1 MTPRGLDRTTTVV
14 EYESL
19 KVDSKTMESLTTFKR
34 DPEEEYFML
43 AVLGLKMLHNE
54 KFDDAIYAYTLSPGK
69 LFKAVRSEELPFH
82 RWYPWLENMFM
93 EVRSEWMKQEGEV
106 AQQEQK

>member
-1 MTPRGLDRTTTVV
+1 MTPRGGDRTTTVV

-19 KVDSKTMESLTTFKR
+19 KVDSKTMDSLTTFKR

-69 LFKAVRSEELPFH
+69 LFKAVRSEALPFH

-93 EVRSEWMKQEGEV
+93 EVRSEWMKRETETV
-106 AQQEQK
+106 